1 MPDPVTDSNDPVSAA
16 ADHAVDDIFGA
27 AGDSLLDDVDDD
39 DDDKPQ
45 PAAEGTETPAEDT
58 TGDTTDPAAEDGSA
72 ETATDVEDT
81 QAGGA
86 EGETAPAPAR
96 PAAPTAPAA
105 PQQPSADDL
114 AAAETAAAAARQR
127 AAGHEKWRA
136 EFTAAREKLRAGKL
150 DPIDDAEEYQRTLAV
165 VAEGVEYLQQG
176 LADVSAGQRQVV
188 ARQEV
193 DAFWERFSGEHG
205 VPGDRARAVWE
216 AEVHA
221 AHQKYGGQGEAAVRA
236 VANERFEAKL
246 AELKVQPAVATPPKA
261 AAPKPAVAAPAAPAR
276 RTPPVTKGGAKVVPG
291 GASTN
296 RPPRPRAKTE
306 DEEFDEAVGS
316 GVLDFLT

>member
-1 MPDPVTDSNDPVSAA
+1 MPDPVTDPSDPVNAA
-16 ADHAVDDIFGA
+16 ADQAADDIFGA
-27 AGDSLLDDVDDD
+27 AGDHLLDDIDDE
-39 DDDKPQ
+39 DKPQ
-45 PAAEGTETPAEDT
+45 AAADADETPADPA
-58 TGDTTDPAAEDGSA
+58 GDATDPTADDGSA
-72 ETATDVEDT
+72 EEVNEMDATEAREA
-81 QAGGA
+81 Q
-86 EGETAPAPAR
+86 GETAPAKPAQ
-96 PAAPTAPAA
+96 PAAPAA
-105 PQQPSADDL
+105 PMQPQQPTADDL
-114 AAAETAAAAARQR
+114 AAAESAAAAARQR
-127 AAGHEKWRA
+127 ASDHEKWRA
-136 EFTAAREKLRAGKL
+136 DFTAAREKLKAGKL

-176 LADVSAGQRQVV
+176 LADVSAGQQQFV

-193 DAFWERFSGEHG
+193 DAFWAQFSGEHG
-205 VPGDRARAVWE
+205 VPGDQARAAWE
-216 AEVHA
+216 TEVRA

-261 AAPKPAVAAPAAPAR
+261 AAPKSAAPPAAPAR

-296 RPPRPRAKTE
+296 RPPRPRQKTE